1 MGEIRSTLDII
12 MEKTRDLSLS
22 PEEKRK
28 LRRQEWLG
36 KARGWVQKYQDD
48 RVDVHEVKAALQK
61 LGESEGADQLLK
73 EEIIAAIEPGGSN
86 GKHWELLE
94 TLWTSDLKSYKEIV
108 RQAEGQ
114 LDQARKEWIRLALNR
129 LAERDISGTAVVPN
143 LNSDPEWTAFRRL
156 RIEECRRELRLI
168 P

>member
-22 PEEKRK
+22 PEEKRR
-28 LRRQEWLG
+28 LRGQEWLG

-48 RVDVHEVKAALQK
+48 LIDVNDVKSALQK
-61 LGESEGADQLLK
+61 LGESEGSDHLLK
-73 EEIIAAIEPGGSN
+73 QEIIGAIEPGGDN
-86 GKHWELLE
+86 GKRWELLE
-94 TLWTSDLKSYKEIV
+94 SLWPSDLKGHKERV
-108 RQAEGQ
+108 RHFQEE
-114 LDQARKEWIRLALNR
+114 LEHARSERIRLILNR

-143 LNSDPEWTAFRRL
+143 LNRDPEWTAFRRQ
-156 RIEECRRELRLI
+156 RIEECRRELMLI